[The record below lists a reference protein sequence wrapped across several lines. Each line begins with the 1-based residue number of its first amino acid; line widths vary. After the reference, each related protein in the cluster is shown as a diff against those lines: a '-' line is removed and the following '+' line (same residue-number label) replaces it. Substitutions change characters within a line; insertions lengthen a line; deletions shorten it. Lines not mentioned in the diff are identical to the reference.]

1 MNPMSLKV
9 NITANEYNFAECC
22 PLSPVHALSHNTYTD
37 FPGSQLGA
45 AVRTAQALGLH
56 RDATPM
62 VSSEFLST
70 RV

>member
-1 MNPMSLKV
+1 MNVILQSAVRCL
-9 NITANEYNFAECC
+9 
-22 PLSPVHALSHNTYTD
+22 LSMHCLNTYPD